1 MENYNIINT
10 EWEYILLPV
19 WFMTY
24 IHNGK
29 TYSFA
34 LNGQTGKIAGT
45 PPFDALKCG
54 IFCSITALIVAIIT
68 MLGGYFF
75 L

>member
-1 MENYNIINT
+1 M
-10 EWEYILLPV
+10 LLPV

-24 IHNGK
+24 IHDGK

-45 PPFDALKCG
+45 PPFNSLKCG
-54 IFCSITALIVAIIT
+54 IFCGIIAVVITLIT
-68 MLGGYFF
+68 MLGGYF
-75 L
+75 LL